1 MFPYQIYQ
9 GLADQ
14 HIRDLQAD
22 ARRHNL
28 LADARRHQRSAARLA
43 QAGQTPYPS
52 RRQSVLTRLLAL
64 VHPRAGADTRS
75 ETTSAPAAG
84 PMGCIA

>member
-22 ARRHNL
+22 ARRHE
-28 LADARRHQRSAARLA
+28 RSATRLA
-43 QAGQTPYPS
+43 QAGQAQHPS
-52 RRQSVLTRLLAL
+52 RRQSVLNRLLAL
-64 VHPRAGADTRS
+64 VHLRAGADARS
-75 ETTSAPAAG
+75 ETTSAPAAR
-84 PMGCIA
+84 PRGCIA